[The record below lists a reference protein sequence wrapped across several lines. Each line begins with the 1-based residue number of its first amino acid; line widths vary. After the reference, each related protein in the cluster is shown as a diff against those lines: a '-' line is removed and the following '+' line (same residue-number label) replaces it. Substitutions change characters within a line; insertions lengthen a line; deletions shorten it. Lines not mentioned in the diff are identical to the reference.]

1 MRQNKRHTGSGWLH
15 GSNRQADT
23 ELVARI
29 LRLFTRENAARAFVG
44 LVALLATGLCAN
56 WVYSQYEEVRRQS
69 ADIQTRVFRDSVAI
83 FRDLWQIE
91 HILEGMIHSGEI
103 TPQDRFEFSQRV
115 DFLFVRTQDLKQNEL
130 PDLDARIR
138 IDEVVRDLTDLI
150 NAGDAAMASGFSD
163 PQAFIEEIRP
173 ALAKVSQDVMELFD
187 SQHIRQHKSIAAQL
201 SIIKR
206 LTVSAIALLCM
217 FASFAAVALF
227 LLQRQL
233 QIQAKRKEAEEKANF
248 LAFNDGL
255 TGLPNR
261 VRFRG
266 FAEEL
271 MDENEDPV
279 VFLFDL
285 DDFKLVNDLHGHLAG
300 DAVLLHCA
308 QEIRSWAKE
317 HEGIP
322 ARLGGDEFATIL
334 PGPISSMKIASICEE
349 LITRTSRNFEF
360 EGILLSPKMSIGVA
374 AAWSLE
380 TEEKCSLSMLQ
391 KAADVALYRAKEQGK
406 NTYAFF
412 DGDLAEL
419 VARRREIEIG
429 INDALENGDF
439 TLAFQPQVDLS
450 TGHVRGFE
458 ALARWTKDG
467 EPISPGEFVPVAE
480 ATGQVV
486 EIDIWGLREST
497 SVVAGW
503 INEGKMPVSISANL
517 SSLHFRSEEI
527 VIHVARALS
536 DSGLPPHLLT
546 LEITESVLIED
557 LSKVTV
563 ILEKLRE
570 LGVKIA
576 LDDFGTGYSS
586 LAYLRRL
593 DVDYI
598 KIDQSFVRDLE
609 QSSETQLILDALV
622 DIAKGLNKM
631 LVVEG
636 IETEAQA
643 EIVRKLGCDIG
654 QGYLWGRPIPKSEAV
669 SHVQAVEDALG
680 EEDTA

>member
-1 MRQNKRHTGSGWLH
+1 MGLDGCTDRTGQLTRP
-15 GSNRQADT
+15 NVEQIT
-23 ELVARI
+23 
-29 LRLFTRENAARAFVG
+29 RLLTRENGLKLLLG
-44 LVALLATGLCAN
+44 LVFALATSLGGN
-56 WVYSQYEEVRRQS
+56 WVYNQYQDVRRQS

-83 FRDLWQIE
+83 FRDLWHVE
-91 HILEGMIHSGEI
+91 HIIEDLIHSGRFDE
-103 TPQDRFEFSQRV
+103 QSKFEFGQRI
-115 DFLFVRTQDLKQNEL
+115 DFLYVRTEHLLDNRV
-130 PDLDARIR
+130 PDPDVAWQ
-138 IDEVVRDLTDLI
+138 IDKISRDLRRIIEASDLLIATDF
-150 NAGDAAMASGFSD
+150 AD
-163 PQAFIEEIRP
+163 PIGFIEGTRP
-173 ALAKVSQDVMELFD
+173 LFVEVSQQLMNLFD
-187 SQHIRQHKSIAAQL
+187 SQYVRQNQSIAAQL
-201 SIIKR
+201 SIIR
-206 LTVSAIALLCM
+206 QLTFSAIALLAM
-217 FASFAAVALF
+217 FASFAAVALY

-233 QIQAKRKEAEEKANF
+233 KVQKMREVAEQKANF

-261 VRFRG
+261 IRFRG
-266 FAEEL
+266 FAEDLLET
-271 MDENEDPV
+271 NEDAV

-308 QEIRSWAKE
+308 DEIKNWTEE
-317 HEGIP
+317 HGGIP
-322 ARLGGDEFATIL
+322 ARLGGDEFAAIL
-334 PGPISSMKIASICEE
+334 PGPLSSMKIASICEE
-349 LITRTSRNFEF
+349 LLTNVGKNFEF
-360 EGILLSPKMSIGVA
+360 EGILMDPNMSIGVA

-380 TEEKCSLSMLQ
+380 TEDKCTLSDLQ

-412 DGDLAEL
+412 DGDLAEMA
-419 VARRREIEIG
+419 ARRREIEIG
-429 INDALENGDF
+429 MKDALKNGDF
-439 TLAFQPQVDLS
+439 TLAFQPQIDLES
-450 TGHVRGFE
+450 GQIRGFE
-458 ALARWTKDG
+458 ALARWSKDG
-467 EPISPGEFVPVAE
+467 VAISPGEFVPIAE

-486 EIDIWGLREST
+486 EIDVWGLREST
-497 SVVAGW
+497 RIVAGW
-503 INEGKMPVSISANL
+503 ISDGKLPVAISANL

-527 VIHVARALS
+527 VSHVSRALK
-536 DSGLPPHLLT
+536 DSGLPPHMLT

-563 ILEKLRE
+563 ILEKLRN
-570 LGVKIA
+570 LGVNIA

-609 QSSETQLILDALV
+609 ESSETQLILDALV
-622 DIAKGLNKM
+622 DIAKGLNKK

-654 QGYLWGRPIPKSEAV
+654 QGYLWGRPVPQEEAEASVPKL
-669 SHVQAVEDALG
+669 EDAFSD
-680 EEDTA
+680 EQTA